1 MQIESST
8 KFRGGWENKDNQEHY
23 QPAPGVQALGA
34 RGEYMPGG
42 EGQPP
47 PLHPES
53 VSIFICELARSLS
66 RAPENPRRWSSSAF
80 KNGGKWKLD
89 ICSDVCS

>member
-42 EGQPP
+42 EG
-47 PLHPES
+47 
-53 VSIFICELARSLS
+53 A
-66 RAPENPRRWSSSAF
+66 APTTAP
-80 KNGGKWKLD
+80 
-89 ICSDVCS
+89 

>member
-34 RGEYMPGG
+34 RGEYMLGG

-47 PLHPES
+47 PLHPEA
-53 VSIFICELARSLS
+53 VSIFICEIARSLS
-66 RAPENPRRWSSSAF
+66 LELLRILEDGAQVHLRMEESGS
-80 KNGGKWKLD
+80 
-89 ICSDVCS
+89 

>member
-34 RGEYMPGG
+34 GGEYMPGG
-42 EGQPP
+42 EG
-47 PLHPES
+47 
-53 VSIFICELARSLS
+53 A
-66 RAPENPRRWSSSAF
+66 APTTAP
-80 KNGGKWKLD
+80 
-89 ICSDVCS
+89 

>member
-34 RGEYMPGG
+34 LGEYMPGG

-47 PLHPES
+47 PLHPDS
-53 VSIFICELARSLS
+53 VSIFICELSRSLS
-66 RAPENPRRWSSSAF
+66 LSSS
-80 KNGGKWKLD
+80 
-89 ICSDVCS
+89 